1 LKPPTRFILE
11 TNGKTMDKNDEK
23 METIGK
29 KNEQTWKA
37 MENQGTFWKTYPIV
51 IESYRHKLVW
61 KCLDNQKKQR
71 QFKH

>member
-1 LKPPTRFILE
+1 MEKPWTKMMKKWKQLE
-11 TNGKTMDKNDEK
+11 
-23 METIGK
+23 K
-29 KNEQTWKA
+29 KHEQTWKA

>member
-1 LKPPTRFILE
+1 MEKPWTKMMKKWKQLE
-11 TNGKTMDKNDEK
+11 KH
-23 METIGK
+23 
-29 KNEQTWKA
+29 EQTWKA
-37 MENQGTFWKTYPIV
+37 MENHGTFWKTYPIV